1 VTFRQ
6 TFIGTTSLAILI
18 AMSGCFGGSD
28 PSIDPV
34 SVLPAPPA
42 LHDAEIRSAA
52 EVMDLADEIR
62 VEDGVVQV
70 PNLGPLELPHD
81 LAELPVDDKKS
92 AFLHAIL
99 PLVIHENERIAA
111 DRRRLIQLL
120 DGTGAETPAQASDW
134 LLSLMARYRVPHR
147 DGDDPDFLRSTLL
160 RRVDVIPVSLVLSQ
174 AAIESAW
181 GTSRFAQEGN
191 ALFGQWTYD
200 PSSPGMV
207 PEGRDPGATHRVA
220 AFETLASS
228 IRSYMRNLNTNRA
241 YRELRALRLAQ
252 RRSGLTL
259 DPFALAETL
268 TQYSA
273 RGMAYVEEVQD
284 IVRREHLSRYDT
296 AELTPAP
303 LDVLTRFRLAARP
316 ADGDVRSRD
325 LLAQNR

>member
-1 VTFRQ
+1 MTLRQ
-6 TFIGTTSLAILI
+6 TITGIAGLAILI
-18 AMSGCFGGSD
+18 GMSGCFGGSD
-28 PSIDPV
+28 PSVDPV
-34 SVLPAPPA
+34 GVLPAPPA
-42 LHDAEIRSAA
+42 LHDAELRSAS
-52 EVMDLADEIR
+52 EVIDLAAEIR

-70 PNLGPLELPHD
+70 PNLGPRELPHD
-81 LAELPVDDKKS
+81 LDVVPVDEKKA

-120 DGTGAETPAQASDW
+120 DGTGVETPAEASDW

-147 DGDDPDFLRSTLL
+147 KGDDPDFLRTTLL
-160 RRVDVIPVSLVLSQ
+160 RRVDVVPVSLVLSQ

-181 GTSRFAQEGN
+181 GTSRFAREGN
-191 ALFGQWTYD
+191 ALFGQWTWD
-200 PSSPGMV
+200 PASPGMV

-220 AFETLASS
+220 AFETLAAS

-241 YRELRALRLAQ
+241 YRELRGLRLAQ
-252 RRSGLTL
+252 RRSATEL

-284 IVRREHLSRYDT
+284 ILRREHLSRYDT
-296 AELTPAP
+296 AELAPAS
-303 LDVLTRFRLAARP
+303 LDVLTRFRLAERP
-316 ADGDVRSRD
+316 DADDRSGD